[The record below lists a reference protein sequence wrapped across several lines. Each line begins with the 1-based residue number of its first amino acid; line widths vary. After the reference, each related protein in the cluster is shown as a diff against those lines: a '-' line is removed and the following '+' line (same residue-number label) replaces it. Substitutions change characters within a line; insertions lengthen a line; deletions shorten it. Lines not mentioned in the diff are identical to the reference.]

1 VIPDDAR
8 HMARALELAARATG
22 RTSPNPMV
30 GCVIT
35 RDGAVLSEGWHTGP
49 GRLHAEREALAP
61 LDGRADGATAYV
73 SLEPCCHHGR
83 TPPCTDALLASG
95 VARVVVAMVD
105 PDPRVAGQGI
115 EILRRAGI
123 QVEVGVME
131 AEARALN
138 AGFVTSVTKGRPMV
152 VLKAGVTLDGRIAD
166 AAGRS
171 QWITGPAARAR
182 GHALRHRA
190 DGILV
195 GAGTLLADD
204 PALNTRLDGG
214 TDAVPVLLD
223 TSLRVPGDA
232 RVLTAGKRPV
242 VFCAEDAPDRDLPA
256 DVVRVPRGG
265 GGLDLAAVLAT
276 LQARGMRSVLV
287 EGGGHVHRSLFAAG
301 LVDRVH
307 LFLAP
312 LALAGGPGW
321 VAGPGF
327 PLADA
332 PRLRVVSVTMAGED
346 VELVLEP
353 ASA

>member
-1 VIPDDAR
+1 
-8 HMARALELAARATG
+8 MQRALALAARGMG

-35 RDGAVLSEGWHTGP
+35 RDGQVLSEGWHTGP
-49 GRLHAEREALAP
+49 GNLHAEREALVR
-61 LDGRADGATAYV
+61 LDGHAPGATAYV

-115 EILRRAGI
+115 AILREAGI
-123 QVEVGVME
+123 QVDVGVCE

-138 AGFVTSVTKGRPMV
+138 AGFITGVTKGRPLV

-166 AAGRS
+166 HAGHS
-171 QWITGPAARAR
+171 QWITGPAARER
-182 GHALRHRA
+182 GHALRHA
-190 DGILV
+190 CDGILI
-195 GAGTLLADD
+195 GSGTLLADD
-204 PALNTRLDGG
+204 PSLNTRLEGG
-214 TDAVPVLLD
+214 TDAIPVVLD
-223 TSLRVPGDA
+223 SALRVPADA
-232 RVLTAGKRPV
+232 RVLTAGARPV
-242 VFCAEDAPDRDLPA
+242 VFCAEDAPERDLPA
-256 DVVRVPRGG
+256 DIVRVPRAAE
-265 GGLDLAAVLAT
+265 GLSLGAVLAE
-276 LQARGMRSVLV
+276 LQARGLRSVLV
-287 EGGGHVHRSLFAAG
+287 EGGGRVHRSLLGAG

-307 LFLAP
+307 LFIAP

-321 VAGPGF
+321 VGGPGF
-327 PLADA
+327 ALADA

-353 ASA
+353 AVG